1 MSQNQTGEK
10 RRLLCYAVGQE
21 NYCLEMTAV
30 QEIVG
35 TEKIQLNHEAPSPR
49 GWLPGTPAPVPVFS
63 LSGQHPPPTGADM
76 AQGRV
81 LVLDKTIGDYGLM
94 VDHVLGMIEVEEEQ
108 ILPLPAVLVGPQR
121 QVLKGLVRTGDR
133 WIFYTDPAQLNPEA
147 AAPSAHPQTPNA
159 PRAARRLPIPET
171 AGVPGRADGRADGRS
186 HLMLFSTP
194 GADPR
199 EWPVSFGLSVTQVLE
214 LVELPEIILIPSA
227 PGFVSGLI
235 NWRDHPVPVIDLNA
249 RLARDQSAAALSE
262 DCRILIVRATHQEEL
277 AGLLIQPD
285 TRVQPLPIT
294 HAPSRREL
302 SLDRTMVSGMFEL
315 AEATMIIPDLDAVL
329 GVAMNG

>member
-1 MSQNQTGEK
+1 
-10 RRLLCYAVGQE
+10 
-21 NYCLEMTAV
+21 
-30 QEIVG
+30 
-35 TEKIQLNHEAPSPR
+35 
-49 GWLPGTPAPVPVFS
+49 
-63 LSGQHPPPTGADM
+63 
-76 AQGRV
+76 
-81 LVLDKTIGDYGLM
+81 
-94 VDHVLGMIEVEEEQ
+94 
-108 ILPLPAVLVGPQR
+108 
-121 QVLKGLVRTGDR
+121 
-133 WIFYTDPAQLNPEA
+133 
-147 AAPSAHPQTPNA
+147 
-159 PRAARRLPIPET
+159 
-171 AGVPGRADGRADGRS
+171 
-186 HLMLFSTP
+186 MLFSTP